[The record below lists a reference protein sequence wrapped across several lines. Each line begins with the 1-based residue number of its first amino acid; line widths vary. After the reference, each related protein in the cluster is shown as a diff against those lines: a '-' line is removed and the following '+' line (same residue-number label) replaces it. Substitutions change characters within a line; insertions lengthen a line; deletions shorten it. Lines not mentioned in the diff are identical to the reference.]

1 MMKKDFNLT
10 ESQNAFCLNLKR
22 KVFQNIEE
30 AFTSNGK
37 LKENNKSR
45 NSEKETI
52 NLVIGLSGGPDSI
65 FLSEMMAN
73 YRDEN
78 KDVNINIYAMHL
90 NHMIREEAK
99 NDEDIAVRFCQKN
112 NIDLK
117 VYRNDIEKAAKE
129 NKQSTEEMGR
139 DTRYMYLNEI
149 GQNIEIKNEKE
160 KIYLLTAHILE
171 DTAETMFMNIAR
183 GTTLSGLTGIKL
195 KTRNLKYTK
204 YNILRPVYNI
214 SKKDILKY
222 LKLKNI
228 EYAVDKT
235 NFELDYTRN
244 KFRNDIFNK
253 IDEIGYNIRK
263 SLFNLSQSIK
273 EEETF
278 INKYVEKKFKKLN
291 ITNIEKYKLDMKN
304 NEENL
309 PKIILD
315 LEEYLKLDKFIA
327 KKIIVKSIEKLEK
340 NNSLVDIS
348 SKNLEDI
355 YNLITNNINNK
366 KIYPRKDI
374 KIMISKNNQVK
385 KKQIYVIK
393 ER

>member
-30 AFTSNGK
+30 AFTINGK

-78 KDVNINIYAMHL
+78 IDFNINIYAMHL

-195 KTRNLKYTK
+195 KTRNLKYSK

-278 INKYVEKKFKKLN
+278 INKYVEKKFKKIN

>member
-10 ESQNAFCLNLKR
+10 ESQNTFCLNLKR

>member
-37 LKENNKSR
+37 FKENNKSR

-99 NDEDIAVRFCQKN
+99 NDEDMAIRFCQKN

-195 KTRNLKYTK
+195 KTRNLKYSK

-309 PKIILD
+309 SEIILD

-327 KKIIVKSIEKLEK
+327 KKIIVRSIEKLEK

>member
-30 AFTSNGK
+30 AFTINGK

-78 KDVNINIYAMHL
+78 KDFNINIYAMHL

-149 GQNIEIKNEKE
+149 GQNIEIKNEKG
-160 KIYLLTAHILE
+160 KVYLLTAHILE

-273 EEETF
+273 EEEIF

-309 PKIILD
+309 SEIILD

-366 KIYPRKDI
+366 KIYPRQDI